1 MGRGY
6 VRRALESRRSVA
18 IFVWIGRVS
27 SPVNFADFP
36 SMVCG
41 MGGVLSP
48 LIFGAIARVR
58 YFIGDI
64 LAVRAPIPLLA
75 VFTRIGST
83 WCLEIGRIAARPGLK

>member
-1 MGRGY
+1 M
-6 VRRALESRRSVA
+6 RRVVESRWSVA

-64 LAVRAPIPLLA
+64 LAVRPPYR
-75 VFTRIGST
+75 F
-83 WCLEIGRIAARPGLK
+83 